1 MSRRVVVAAAVVLL
15 AAVALVAV
23 ARWER
28 SRHADHENAGIERVR
43 SAVGELNGRTLAGFR
58 VLQDF
63 QCLIYRR
70 RGRIFGLELCV
81 DWDGRVV
88 EAIDRRGDEVEI
100 WSLRED
106 PGHARVRVDRREFE
120 RIVSTMC
127 RKCEAIF
134 ERART
139 PLGQARR

>member
-1 MSRRVVVAAAVVLL
+1 MNRRVVVAAAVVLL

-28 SRHADHENAGIERVR
+28 SRHADQENAGIQRVR
-43 SAVGELNGRTLAGFR
+43 SEIGELDGPTLAGFR

-70 RGRIFGLELCV
+70 NGRPFGLELCV

-88 EAIDRRGDEVEI
+88 EAMDRRDGDAEI

-106 PGHARVRVDRREFE
+106 PGRARVRVERRAFE
-120 RIVSTMC
+120 RVISTMC
-127 RKCEAIF
+127 EECEAIF
-134 ERART
+134 ERARS

>member
-1 MSRRVVVAAAVVLL
+1 MSRRVVVAGAVVLL

-28 SRHADHENAGIERVR
+28 SRHADQENAGIQRVR
-43 SAVGELNGRTLAGFR
+43 SEIGELDGKTLAGFR
-58 VLQDF
+58 VLRDL

-70 RGRIFGLELCV
+70 NGRTFGLELCV

-88 EAIDRRGDEVEI
+88 EAMDRRGDEAEI

-106 PGHARVRVDRREFE
+106 PGRARVRVDRRAFE
-120 RIVSTMC
+120 RVISTMC
-127 RKCEAIF
+127 EECEAIF
-134 ERART
+134 VRARST
-139 PLGQARR
+139 LGQARR